1 MPRPFLPSSSSLS
14 RCDSFRPLL
23 AYSHF
28 PSCHSGYTESMYVL
42 GLPQG
47 LGCMLG
53 LNDEDEVFISRLMPR
68 VGVPPQISFRHGIKK
83 VEIGIFL
90 NTNHL
95 PAYLKVAV
103 WVVRVNNGKRDTRIT
118 LEIPELLAVLGLT
131 ETDSIP
137 IPVEPDRCD
146 LWLTFRPDGGY
157 MCYCRCAQQISKFL
171 WNICHQSLFP
181 FLVLR
186 VVPAC
191 C

>member
-1 MPRPFLPSSSSLS
+1 MRMSFLSAAT
-14 RCDSFRPLL
+14 D
-23 AYSHF
+23 
-28 PSCHSGYTESMYVL
+28 SMYVL

-68 VGVPPQISFRHGIKK
+68 VGVTPQISFRHGIKK
-83 VEIGIFL
+83 AKIGIFL
-90 NTNHL
+90 NANHL

-103 WVVRVNNGKRDTRIT
+103 RVVRVNNGKRDTRIT

-157 MCYCRCAQQISKFL
+157 MYYCRCAQQISKFL

-186 VVPAC
+186 VAPAC

>member
-14 RCDSFRPLL
+14 RCDLFRQLL

-28 PSCHSGYTESMYVL
+28 PSCHSGHAESRYVL
-42 GLPQG
+42 GLPPG

-68 VGVPPQISFRHGIKK
+68 VGIPPQISFRHGIKK
-83 VEIGIFL
+83 VKIGIFL
-90 NTNHL
+90 NANHL

-103 WVVRVNNGKRDTRIT
+103 RVVRVNNGKRDTRIT

-131 ETDSIP
+131 ETDSIL

-146 LWLTFRPDGGY
+146 LCLTFRPDGGY
-157 MCYCRCAQQISKFL
+157 MYSCRCAPQISNFL
-171 WNICHQSLFP
+171 CTITLQNLFS
-181 FLVLR
+181 FLVLT
-186 VVPAC
+186 VP
-191 C
+191 